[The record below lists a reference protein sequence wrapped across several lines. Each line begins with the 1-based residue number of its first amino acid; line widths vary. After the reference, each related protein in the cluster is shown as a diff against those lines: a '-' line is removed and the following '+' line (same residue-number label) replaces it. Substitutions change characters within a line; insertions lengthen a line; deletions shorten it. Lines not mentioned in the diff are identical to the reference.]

1 MWLYAS
7 FASFSLALTDVV
19 IGSVGLGDILNDVQE
34 MLVMIVTTVFFVIHI
49 LIKEAQV
56 SKNPD

>member
-1 MWLYAS
+1 MWLYTS

-56 SKNPD
+56 AKNPD